1 MVSRL
6 IKVTAFAA
14 GLISFAISS
23 ASAADV
29 LSGASTEALILPCA
43 GCHGNNG
50 ISKGPAI
57 PTIAG
62 FKKKYFVKTMKK
74 FKDGERN
81 STIMSRI
88 AKGYSDDEIEQM
100 GKYYEK
106 LPFVKATQKFDAAL
120 AKKGAAFHEELCESC
135 HKEQGQKPKKKG
147 LLAGQWSPYIRQ
159 ELHNF
164 FSEKRDMSRLMG
176 KRMKKLGK
184 ENLEAMVNFY
194 ASVK

>member
-1 MVSRL
+1 MKSTL
-6 IKVTAFAA
+6 IKVGAVATALFTFAT
-14 GLISFAISS
+14 FS
-23 ASAADV
+23 ANAEDV
-29 LSGASTEALILPCA
+29 MSGATTEALVAPCA

-50 ISKGPAI
+50 ISKGPAA
-57 PTIAG
+57 PTISG
-62 FKKKYFVKTMKK
+62 FKKKYFIKTMQK

-81 STIMSRI
+81 STIMARI

-100 GKYYEK
+100 AKYFEA
-106 LPFVKATQKFDAAL
+106 LPFVKAEQKFDEAL
-120 AKKGAAFHEELCESC
+120 AAKGAKLHEEFCESC
-135 HKEQGQKPKKKG
+135 HKQNGQKAKKKG
-147 LLAGQWSPYIRQ
+147 ILAGQWSPYIRQ

-176 KRMKKLGK
+176 KRMKKIGK